1 MIQPIQHIKQPQAPR
16 GLDGSSVVE
25 LFSPLALWSRC
36 AWKVYGNK
44 VCLVNNLQVISSFI
58 YLTVF
63 AYKHQLLLPVH
74 HTSAIF
80 RRGSH
85 CLFSFIYQQLRGER
99 QNLSDHRLL
108 PTKQW
113 LPNTA
118 YVTLCF
124 HGSPPALLRWM
135 DSTLGQD
142 ILLSMQKQC
151 YVVLS
156 TNTKA
161 TETGQALTPVFK
173 IMHFSRINSLISCKT
188 QFLLTSRRAYCTFSI
203 SHFHAT
209 TKLSSSPQDTYIYFM
224 PDTKQNVTW
233 MKF

>member
-1 MIQPIQHIKQPQAPR
+1 MIQPIQHLKQPQAPR
-16 GLDGSSVVE
+16 DLDGSSVVE

-44 VCLVNNLQVISSFI
+44 VCLVNNLQVISFFI

-74 HTSAIF
+74 QSAIF

-118 YVTLCF
+118 YQLM
-124 HGSPPALLRWM
+124 SPYASMDLHLHSYDEWTALWVKTSYCR
-135 DSTLGQD
+135 
-142 ILLSMQKQC
+142 
-151 YVVLS
+151 
-156 TNTKA
+156 
-161 TETGQALTPVFK
+161 
-173 IMHFSRINSLISCKT
+173 RRNSV
-188 QFLLTSRRAYCTFSI
+188 
-203 SHFHAT
+203 
-209 TKLSSSPQDTYIYFM
+209 M
-224 PDTKQNVTW
+224 
-233 MKF
+233 